1 MTRRELDAA
10 GITDPALR
18 HAYTRCRALNAAH
31 GRTYFLA
38 TRLLPPDRRPAV
50 HALYGFAR
58 YVDDLVDLP
67 DRDAPGSGLAA
78 DARIRAHIDT
88 AERELTAALAQ
99 SVRVQS
105 VPAQPVVPGQPVV
118 PAQPVVPGQPVA
130 SAQPV
135 GPGQPVVPAQPI
147 GPGQPVVP
155 AQPIGPGQPVAS
167 AQPVGPGQPVVP
179 AQPIGPG
186 QPVVPAQPIGP
197 GQPVVPAQ
205 PVVPGQPVV
214 PAQPVVTALA
224 DTVRRHRIDPALFAA
239 FLTSMRMDLEVRD
252 YPTRAA
258 LQRYTYGSAQVIGLQ
273 LLPVLGTVTDTAVA
287 APFAAALGDAFQ
299 LTNFLRDVAEDL
311 DRGRVYLPADELAA
325 HGVDRDRLAWCRTR
339 GRPDAAVRAA
349 LTDQIAMTRAVYRT
363 AEPGIALLDAM
374 ARPCVTTAFR
384 LYAAILDRIEAADHN
399 VFATRATVGRTRK
412 LGVALPALTRAWWSR
427 RPTPRHTAPPR
438 AQH

>member
-88 AERELTAALAQ
+88 AERELTTALAQ

-105 VPAQPVVPGQPVV
+105 VPAQPVVT
-118 PAQPVVPGQPVA
+118 GQPVA
-130 SAQPV
+130 S
-135 GPGQPVVPAQPI
+135 AQPI

-155 AQPIGPGQPVAS
+155 AQSAAP
-167 AQPVGPGQPVVP
+167 AQPAP
-179 AQPIGPG
+179 AQPI
-186 QPVVPAQPIGP
+186 
-197 GQPVVPAQ
+197 
-205 PVVPGQPVV
+205 
-214 PAQPVVTALA
+214 VTALA

-325 HGVDRDRLAWCRTR
+325 HGVDRDRLAWCHTR

-363 AEPGIALLDAM
+363 AEPGIALLDPM

-384 LYAAILDRIEAADHN
+384 LYAAILDRVEAADHN

-427 RPTPRHTAPPR
+427 RPTTRHTAPPR

>member
-118 PAQPVVPGQPVA
+118 PAQPVV
-130 SAQPV
+130 
-135 GPGQPVVPAQPI
+135 
-147 GPGQPVVP
+147 
-155 AQPIGPGQPVAS
+155 PGQPVAS

>member
-105 VPAQPVVPGQPVV
+105 
-118 PAQPVVPGQPVA
+118 
-130 SAQPV
+130 
-135 GPGQPVVPAQPI
+135 
-147 GPGQPVVP
+147 
-155 AQPIGPGQPVAS
+155 
-167 AQPVGPGQPVVP
+167 
-179 AQPIGPG
+179 
-186 QPVVPAQPIGP
+186 
-197 GQPVVPAQ
+197 VPAQ